1 MSEAATSNRGVAEH
15 GTRCWGLGA
24 RENPPEPRLQ
34 YSASGGGD
42 SLAPRPQHLLPSR
55 ETIGCELAA
64 EVLRTFGELR
74 LQATGSSMLPAV
86 WPGDILTVRRHE
98 ATEPLPG
105 DIVVYKRNGRLV
117 SHRVVE
123 VRKPESE
130 IRGPKAEV
138 RIPNPE
144 SVTPALPR
152 VEFVTR
158 GDRVRQNDAPISSY
172 ELLGR
177 VVALKRGSRTL
188 VPHRSPASRLASW
201 ILRHSD
207 FATSVVVKCRI

>member
-1 MSEAATSNRGVAEH
+1 MPPKSKEFMSEEATANGGVAVPAMNSNGH
-15 GTRCWGLGA
+15 NA
-24 RENPPEPRLQ
+24 RVIPCGITP
-34 YSASGGGD
+34 
-42 SLAPRPQHLLPSR
+42 R

-86 WPGDILTVRRHE
+86 WPGDILTVRSH
-98 ATEPLPG
+98 AAAEPLPG
-105 DIVVYKRNGRLV
+105 DIVVFKRDGRLV
-117 SHRVVE
+117 THRVVE
-123 VRKPESE
+123 VRD
-130 IRGPKAEV
+130 PKSEV

-144 SVTPALPR
+144 SRIPTPVPR
-152 VEFVTR
+152 IEFVTR
-158 GDRVRQNDAPISSY
+158 GDRVRQNDAPISSH

-207 FATSVVVKCRI
+207 FATRVVVKCRI